1 MAVQDAGHV
10 EDQAK
15 VAFFNDPKI
24 RSWIYQILLIA
35 FLGWLIWSIKSNV
48 SANLEAQSIATGWG
62 FLGTTA
68 GFSIIQKLVF
78 YSEASSYGR
87 ALWIGLLNT
96 LLIAFLGVI
105 FATILGF
112 LIGIARLST
121 NWIIS
126 KIATVYIEVIR
137 NIPLLLQI
145 FFWYFAALRALPGKR
160 DKISLFDTVH
170 LNITGL
176 KMPRAVF
183 GDGSWIV
190 GVAVLLAIIGIVFLR
205 NWARKRQEKEGE
217 QFPVFMTSLGI
228 LILVPLIGFLI
239 AGRPIG
245 LEHPEFVTEGAVFKR
260 GFTLGVG
267 MNLTPEFIALF
278 LALVIYTAAFIAEI
292 VRAGIMAVDNGQSE
306 ASHALG
312 LSNRFTLRLVVVP
325 QAMRVIIPPL
335 ISQYLN
341 LTKNSSLAVAIAYP
355 DLVAVGGTVLNQTG
369 QAIEIVTL
377 WMVIYLTISL
387 VISMIMNWYNRS
399 IALVER

>member
-1 MAVQDAGHV
+1 MAVQDAGHID
-10 EDQAK
+10 DQAK
-15 VAFFNDPKI
+15 VAFFNDPKV
-24 RSWIYQILLIA
+24 RSWIYQLLLIL
-35 FLGWLIWSIKSNV
+35 FLGWLVWAIRSNV

-78 YSEASSYGR
+78 YSEVSSYGR

-96 LLIAFLGVI
+96 LLIAFVGVI
-105 FATILGF
+105 FATVLGF
-112 LIGIARLST
+112 LIGVARLSN

-126 KIATVYIEVIR
+126 RIATVYIEIIR

-160 DKISLFDTVH
+160 EKASFFDTVH

-176 KMPRAVF
+176 KMPKPVF
-183 GDGSWIV
+183 GDGSWLV
-190 GVAVLLAIIGIVFLR
+190 GVGVILAIVAIIYLR
-205 NWARKRQEKEGE
+205 GWARKRQQQTGD
-217 QFPVFMTSLGI
+217 QFPVFTTSVGI
-228 LILVPLIGFLI
+228 LILLPLIGFFL
-239 AGRPIG
+239 GGMPIS
-245 LEHPEFVTEGAVFKR
+245 LEHPDFVTTGPIIKQ

-267 MNLTPEFIALF
+267 MNLVPEFIALF

-292 VRAGIMAVDNGQSE
+292 VRAGIMAVDKGQSE
-306 ASHALG
+306 AAHALG
-312 LSNRFTLRLVVVP
+312 VSNSFTLRLVVIP

-377 WMVIYLTISL
+377 WMVIYLAISIL
-387 VISMIMNWYNRS
+387 ISMVMNWYNSS
-399 IALVER
+399 IALVGR

>member
-1 MAVQDAGHV
+1 MAVQDAGHI

-15 VAFFNDPKI
+15 VAFFNDPKV
-24 RSWIYQILLIA
+24 RSWIYQLLLVT
-35 FLGWLIWSIKSNV
+35 FLGWLIWSIRSNIA
-48 SANLEAQSIATGWG
+48 ANLEAQSIATGWG
-62 FLGTTA
+62 FLSTTA

-87 ALWIGLLNT
+87 ALLIGLLNT

-112 LIGIARLST
+112 LIGIARLSS
-121 NWIIS
+121 NWIVA
-126 KIATVYIEVIR
+126 KIATVYIEIIR

-145 FFWYFAALRALPGKR
+145 FFWYFAALRTLPAKR
-160 DKISLFDTVH
+160 DKVSLFDTVH

-176 KMPRAVF
+176 KMPRPVF

-190 GVAVLLAIIGIVFLR
+190 GIAVLLAIVGIFYLR
-205 NWARKRQEKEGE
+205 NWARKKQQEEGV
-217 QFPVFMTSLGI
+217 QFPVFKASLGI
-228 LILVPLIGFLI
+228 LILVPLVAFFI
-239 AGRPIG
+239 AGMPIG
-245 LEHPEFVTEGAVFKR
+245 LEHPQFVTTGAVFKR

-292 VRAGIMAVDNGQSE
+292 VRAGIMAVDKGQSE
-306 ASHALG
+306 AAHALG
-312 LSNRFTLRLVVVP
+312 LSNGFTLRLVVIP

-377 WMVIYLTISL
+377 WMVIYLVISL
-387 VISMIMNWYNRS
+387 VISVIMNWYNKS
-399 IALVER
+399 IALVGR

>member
-1 MAVQDAGHV
+1 MAVQDAGHI

-15 VAFFNDPKI
+15 VAFFNDPKV
-24 RSWIYQILLIA
+24 RSWIYQLLLVA
-35 FLGWLIWSIKSNV
+35 FLSWLIWSIWSNIA
-48 SANLEAQSIATGWG
+48 ANLEAQSIATGWG
-62 FLGTTA
+62 FLSTTA

-78 YSEASSYGR
+78 YSESSSYGR

-112 LIGIARLST
+112 LIGIARLSS
-121 NWIIS
+121 NWIVS

-160 DKISLFDTVH
+160 DKISLFDTIH

-176 KMPRAVF
+176 KMPSPVF

-190 GVAVLLAIIGIVFLR
+190 GIAFLLSLAAIFYLR
-205 NWARKRQEKEGE
+205 NWARKKQQEEGV
-217 QFPVFMTSLGI
+217 QFPVFKASLGI
-228 LILVPLIGFLI
+228 LILVPLVAFFI
-239 AGRPIG
+239 AGMPIG
-245 LEHPEFVTEGAVFKR
+245 LEHPQFVTTGAVLRR

-292 VRAGIMAVDNGQSE
+292 VRAGIMAVDKGQSE
-306 ASHALG
+306 AAHALG
-312 LSNRFTLRLVVVP
+312 LSNGFTLRLVVVP

-377 WMVIYLTISL
+377 WMVIYLAISL
-387 VISMIMNWYNRS
+387 VISVIMNWYNQS
-399 IALVER
+399 IALVGR